1 MKFFGWYKAYYF
13 CLIIMIVNLISGCSV
28 SKNSQCQQIFQIAN
42 HVSKETRNLS
52 LSSSKE
58 GLKDMKIWL
67 QAADL
72 MNKAAE
78 QLQSLSIEDAR
89 LIEYQNKLAQIYH
102 LYSQATYDAVNARET
117 KNIEALKSARHDAE
131 IAGKLKQESIE
142 GINRYCRLN
151 K

>member
-13 CLIIMIVNLISGCSV
+13 CLIIMMVNLISGCSV
-28 SKNSQCQQIFQIAN
+28 SKNSQCQQIFQIAD

-89 LIEYQNKLAQIYH
+89 LIEYQNKLVQIYH

-117 KNIEALKSARHDAE
+117 KNIEALKSASRDAE
-131 IAGKLKQESIE
+131 MAGKLKQESIE
-142 GINRYCRLN
+142 GINRYCSPN
-151 K
+151 Q

>member
-1 MKFFGWYKAYYF
+1 MKFLGWYRVHYF
-13 CLIIMIVNLISGCSV
+13 CLGITMVNLISGCSV
-28 SKNSQCQQIFQIAN
+28 SKNSQCQQIFQIAS
-42 HVSKETRNLS
+42 HVSKETKNLS
-52 LSSSKE
+52 LSSSEE
-58 GLKDMKIWL
+58 GLKDMKTWL

-78 QLQSLSIEDAR
+78 QLKALSIEDSQ
-89 LIEYQNKLAQIYH
+89 LIEYQNKLAQIYN

-131 IAGKLKQESIE
+131 MAGKLKQESIE
-142 GINRYCRLN
+142 GINSYCSLN